1 MRAIVLTQYGGPEVL
16 SISQVPDP
24 EPGPGQALV
33 RVRATSLN
41 RADVLQR
48 MGRYPEPDPKPTH
61 EILGLDIAGE
71 VAESP
76 SGTFRPGDRVMALV
90 AGGGYA
96 EYAVVPERTLLPVP
110 HGWSY
115 EQAAAFPEVFYTA
128 YDALTQIQVGV
139 GDVVLV
145 HAAASGVGSS
155 AVQLLSAMGAQAMGT
170 VGTAEKAARVLT
182 LGAVRAI
189 DYHQEDFVAVCREFT
204 GGRGVDGIVD
214 LVGASYFERNLQ
226 VLARQ
231 GRQIVVGTVGG
242 ARATV
247 ALDLLLGKRLTVIGT
262 SLRSRPP
269 EEKMAL
275 AQAVKRHVWPLCDT
289 GRIAPVIDRVYPWAE
304 ARDAHRRME
313 SNLNIGKIV
322 LSIS

>member
-1 MRAIVLTQYGGPEVL
+1 MRAIALSQYGGPEVL
-16 SISQVPDP
+16 SIVDVPDP
-24 EPGPGQALV
+24 VPGPGQVLV

-41 RADVLQR
+41 RADLLQR
-48 MGRYPEPDPKPTH
+48 MGHYPEPDPKPAH
-61 EILGLDIAGE
+61 EILGLDVAGE
-71 VAESP
+71 VVQAP
-76 SGTFRPGDRVMALV
+76 SGAFQAGDRVMALV

-96 EYAVVPERTLLPVP
+96 EYALVPERSLLLMPT
-110 HGWSY
+110 GWSY

-128 YDALTQIQVGV
+128 YDALVQLPAAV
-139 GDVVLV
+139 GDTVLV

-155 AVQLLSAMGAQAMGT
+155 AVQLLAAMGAFPIGT
-170 VGTAEKAARVLT
+170 VGSAEKAARVLT
-182 LGAVRAI
+182 LGAVRAVN
-189 DYHQEDFVAVCREFT
+189 YHDEDFVAVCREFT

-214 LVGASYFERNLQ
+214 LVGASYFERNVQ
-226 VLARQ
+226 VLARR

-242 ARATV
+242 VQATV
-247 ALDLLLGKRLTVIGT
+247 PLDLLMGKRLAITGT

-275 AQAVKRHVWPLCDT
+275 AQAVKQHVLPLCET
-289 GRIAPVIDRVYPWAE
+289 GRLAPVIDRVYPWTE
-304 ARDAHRRME
+304 ARDAHQRME